1 MTKIKKLIY
10 CTGIISLAGLMA
22 CSTTGRVAQRDQL
35 SERVG
40 DYSPPPSGLQRKRVG
55 VPPFTTETDLMGY
68 SVTGNEM
75 SQMASDQ
82 MSTLLFR
89 TRRFDVIERA
99 QLNQLLREQDLE
111 GIVKGGELA
120 QMGQVRGVDYLLLG
134 KITNFRITQERQ
146 SDNYGVG
153 GRVSRD
159 LLDGIAGSVRRDQQR
174 ITTEVGVD
182 IRLVDPSTGMIKMA
196 EFSEFVR
203 TDTAGGFGI
212 RVAGIGGGGDART
225 QISADDAGQVLRLAF
240 DDALRKA
247 MPDIDRMLMEEA
259 RSNISSDVSPAPT
272 SSLAPEQ
279 GAAFCG
285 NCGEKVAAGAKFCA
299 SCGQKVSAGN

>member
-1 MTKIKKLIY
+1 MSQLKKIVY
-10 CTGIISLAGLMA
+10 CFGTVCLAGLMA
-22 CSTTGRVAQRDQL
+22 CSTTGKVAQRDQL
-35 SERVG
+35 SARVG
-40 DYSPPPSGLQRKRVG
+40 DFSPPPSGLQRKRVG

-68 SVTGNEM
+68 SVTGNELA
-75 SQMASDQ
+75 SMASDQ

-89 TRRFDVIERA
+89 SRRFDVIERA
-99 QLNQLLREQDLE
+99 QLNQLLREQNLE
-111 GIVKGGELA
+111 GIVKGSELA
-120 QMGQVRGVDYLLLG
+120 QMSQVRGVDFLLLG
-134 KITNFRITQERQ
+134 KITNFRITQEQQ
-146 SDNYGVG
+146 SDSFGVG
-153 GRVSRD
+153 GRISRE

-182 IRLVDPSTGMIKMA
+182 IRLVDPSTGMVKMA

-212 RVAGIGGGGDART
+212 RVAGIGGGGNAKT

-259 RSNISSDVSPAPT
+259 RNNPASNVSPAPASGT
-272 SSLAPEQ
+272 APAQ

-299 SCGQKVSAGN
+299 SCGQKVSSN